1 MGGCSGSGSGS
12 GSGGGGGGGG
22 SRVSYRVVRGGCWV
36 VLEGWAR
43 NI

>member
-1 MGGCSGSGSGS
+1 MDVVSGCSGSGSGS
-12 GSGGGGGGGG
+12 GS
-22 SRVSYRVVRGGCWV
+22 RVSYRVARGGCWV

>member
-1 MGGCSGSGSGS
+1 MDVVSGCSGSGSGS
-12 GSGGGGGGGG
+12 GSG
-22 SRVSYRVVRGGCWV
+22 SRVSCRVVRGGCWV